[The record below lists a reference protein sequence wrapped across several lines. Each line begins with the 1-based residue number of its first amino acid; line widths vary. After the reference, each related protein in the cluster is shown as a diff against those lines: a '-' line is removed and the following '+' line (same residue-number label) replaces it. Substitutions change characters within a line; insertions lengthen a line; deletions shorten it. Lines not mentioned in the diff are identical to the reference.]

1 MGMVELTDEELLEI
15 GREAAADILGAP
27 AVVDLRVKPR
37 LDQDGKIV
45 YDYIFVIDR
54 EQAVNYR
61 PGHVMIDI
69 GLGIRDKLWARGD
82 ETFPVLRI
90 TSPEEWRSGAL
101 A

>member
-1 MGMVELTDEELLEI
+1 MVELTDDEVLEI
-15 GREAAADILGAP
+15 GREAAAEILGAP
-27 AVVDLRVKPR
+27 AVADLRVKARP
-37 LDQDGKIV
+37 DQDGMIV

-54 EQAVNYR
+54 EKAVNYR

-69 GLGIRDKLWARGD
+69 GLLIRDKLWARGD